1 MIVKLTKREV
11 EQIKKEFFSGARTK
25 DIAEKYGVTPG
36 HISNIIG
43 GNRRMGLN
51 RRKIE
56 GITKINIVKGDG
68 YMKIEIDGHNEDNI
82 TCAGIS
88 AIIQTCELG
97 LKALAENRK
106 NVIIKEEEE

>member
-1 MIVKLTKREV
+1 
-11 EQIKKEFFSGARTK
+11 
-25 DIAEKYGVTPG
+25 
-36 HISNIIG
+36 
-43 GNRRMGLN
+43 MGLN

-106 NVIIKEEEE
+106 NVIIKEEEEL